1 VSARKKRVG
10 LIGYGFIGR
19 QVLQRLLHDDALE
32 PAFVF
37 NRSAAALAE
46 LPPALRLADLSHA
59 PSREAD
65 LIVEMAH
72 PDYTRQAGVR
82 LLQHAD
88 YLPLSVTALAD
99 DALRQALLATARSH
113 GTRLFIPHGALMGVD
128 SLLERRDQ
136 WQEVR
141 ITFVK
146 NPAHIDFSESG
157 FDANAISGETVVYD
171 GPVRGIAAKYP
182 RNVNTMVTCALATIG
197 LDACQARLIAL
208 PGHDRGSILVEATGR
223 DGSRLVLQKEQ
234 PMAGVSGTEMV
245 DSQWAS
251 IRRAAG
257 ATDHPEFV

>member
-1 VSARKKRVG
+1 VTSPRKRVG

-19 QVLQRLLHDDALE
+19 QVLQRLLGDEALE

-37 NRSAAALAE
+37 NRSEAALADV
-46 LPPALRLADLSHA
+46 PPGLALADLGEA
-59 PSREAD
+59 RSRRPD

-72 PDYTRQAGVR
+72 PDYTRQHGVQ

-99 DALRQALLATARSH
+99 DALRQALLATARAN
-113 GTRLFIPHGALMGVD
+113 GTRLFIPHGALMGTD
-128 SLLERRDQ
+128 SLLEGRER

-146 NPAHIDFSESG
+146 NPAHIDFSESD
-157 FDANAISGETVVYD
+157 FDPTRIDGETVVYD
-171 GPVRGIAAKYP
+171 GPVRGIAAQYP
-182 RNVNTMVTCALATIG
+182 RNVNTMVTCALATNG
-197 LDACQARLIAL
+197 LDACQARLIAR
-208 PGHDRGSILVEATGR
+208 PGFDRGRILVEATGR
-223 DGSRLVLQKEQ
+223 DGSRLVLHKEQ

-257 ATDHPEFV
+257 AMDSPGFV